1 MIGRLAISL
10 LAGALLLC
18 PGLAAAQE
26 APPTASPPPTPPPPE
41 GGGNT
46 FTIGLG
52 AGIVPSYEGSDD
64 YRIIPGGVIRGKVGG
79 HNFYTR
85 GLQFY
90 LDLIP
95 EPAGQSLDL
104 SLGPVVGLR
113 LNRTSSIKDARV
125 RALGKLDEAYEVGG
139 FVGIGKTGVITSEYD
154 NLSFRVAYLKDVGSA
169 HESHVITPSLEYGTP
184 LSREAYVG
192 VGISADFVGD
202 GYASYYFDV
211 SPAGAA
217 ASGLSPFQA
226 DGGFK
231 SYSLSLFGSRALSG
245 DLLRGLS
252 LFAVGSYT
260 RLQNDFRRSPI
271 VSEAGSPN
279 QWFGVIGL
287 AYTF

>member
-1 MIGRLAISL
+1 MARLAIPL
-10 LAGALLLC
+10 LAGALLLGAA
-18 PGLAAAQE
+18 PAAAQE
-26 APPTASPPPTPPPPE
+26 VPPPTQPTPPPPE
-41 GGGNT
+41 TGGDS
-46 FTIGLG
+46 FTIGVG
-52 AGIVPSYEGSDD
+52 VGIVPSYEGSDN
-64 YRIIPGGVIRGKVGG
+64 YQIIPGGVVRGKVSGF
-79 HNFYTR
+79 NFFTR

-90 LDLIP
+90 VDLIP
-95 EPAGQSLDL
+95 EANGESLDF
-104 SLGPVVGLR
+104 SAGPVVGLR
-113 LNRTSSIKDARV
+113 LNRTSSIKDAQV

-139 FVGIGKTGVITSEYD
+139 FVGIGKTGVITSAYD

-169 HESHVITPSLEYGTP
+169 HESHVITPSIEYGTP
-184 LSREAYVG
+184 LSRQAYVG
-192 VGISADFVGD
+192 LGVSADFVGD
-202 GYASYYFDV
+202 GYASYYYDV

-231 SYSLSLFGSRALSG
+231 SYSLSLFGSHALTG
-245 DLLRGLS
+245 DLIKGLS
-252 LFAVGSYT
+252 VFAVGSYT

>member
-1 MIGRLAISL
+1 MRRLAIPL
-10 LAGALLLC
+10 LAGALLLGVA
-18 PGLAAAQE
+18 PAAAQE
-26 APPTASPPPTPPPPE
+26 VPPPTSPPLSPPPPPV
-41 GGGNT
+41 GGDS

-52 AGIVPSYEGSDD
+52 AGIVPSYEGSDN
-64 YRIIPGGVIRGKVGG
+64 YRIIPGGVVRGKVSGF
-79 HNFYTR
+79 NFYTR

-90 LDLIP
+90 LDLVP
-95 EPAGQSLDL
+95 EAEGETLDL
-104 SLGPVVGLR
+104 SVGPVLGLR

-139 FVGIGKTGVITSEYD
+139 FVGIGKTGVITSAYD
-154 NLSFRVAYLKDVGSA
+154 NLSFRVAYLKDVGNA
-169 HESHVITPSLEYGTP
+169 HESHVITPSIEYGTP
-184 LSREAYVG
+184 LSRVAYVG
-192 VGISADFVGD
+192 VGASADFVGD

-211 SPAGAA
+211 TPAGAA

-231 SYSLSLFGSRALSG
+231 SYSLSLFGSHSLSG
-245 DLLRGLS
+245 DLLKGLS

-260 RLQNDFRRSPI
+260 RLRGDFRRSPI